1 MGVIYRIISPSGKA
15 YYGQTTKE
23 VGKRWR
29 KHQLAAEKGEGK
41 KVCHAINR
49 AIRKYGWDNMIKDI
63 VEECDNEKLNER
75 EIYWIADK
83 GSLYPGGYNLTTGGA
98 GCVHIHSQW
107 EREKR
112 SKALRKS
119 ELTKDLPMYAKYRKT
134 KYGVGFI
141 YERPGKPAVQ
151 FTSPDKT
158 LDENKRLMLEHI
170 AELEKNPDLVIYRK
184 RTHDKGFKPI
194 RYLSYQKRI
203 DGFVVN
209 KPGTSRKTFSDKK
222 MSLEEKYNAAKKHL
236 ESLK

>member
-1 MGVIYRIISPSGKA
+1 MGIIYRIVSPSGKA
-15 YYGQTTKE
+15 YYGQTSKSAD
-23 VGKRWR
+23 KRWR

-49 AIRKYGWDNMIKDI
+49 AIRKYGWDNMIKEI
-63 VEECDNEKLNER
+63 VEECNNEKLNER
-75 EIYWIADK
+75 EIHWIAEQK
-83 GSLYPGGYNLTTGGA
+83 SLYPGGYNLTTGGA

-119 ELTKDLPMYAKYRKT
+119 EITKDLPTYAKYRKT

-141 YERPGKPAVQ
+141 YERPGKPSVQ
-151 FTSPDKT
+151 FTAAGNS
-158 LDENKRLMLEHI
+158 LEENRRLLLEHI
-170 AELEKNPDLVIYRK
+170 AELEKNPDLIIDQK
-184 RTHDKGFKPI
+184 RTHDKGFEPI
-194 RYLSYQKRI
+194 KYLSYQKRI

-209 KPGTSRKTFSDKK
+209 KPGSPRKTFSDKK
-222 MSLEEKYNAAKKHL
+222 MSLEDKYNAAKRHL